1 MQDRSQAGLSRWGV
15 AAAIAA
21 GGAGAVALAS
31 WLGARLSGPAN
42 SMIEAEERRYAWRHG
57 EVTYKVKGRGA
68 PVVLIHGIYAGA
80 SSFEYRRVFDL
91 LARDF
96 RVYAVDLLGF
106 GQSQRP
112 PLVYTPTL
120 YETLILDFLT
130 QVVGAADHPAFVVAS
145 SLSAAFT
152 IRAAAERPS
161 LFSRLVLIE
170 PTGIESR
177 TGPVVAARAASAA
190 GGPALAYRRAG
201 VLPIAH
207 LARGTPLLS
216 APRLRRPQCG
226 HAEAGQDLLRADA
239 QARRALPRRQLHLR
253 RARCPCARP
262 LWPAQ
267 DADPAGL
274 GSSMRA
280 SRRWNRRAPSARP
293 IHAPRRASTTAAI
306 CPRRK
311 RRLSSPATLRRGCS
325 RPYAHGADRRYLPD
339 IAPSRY
345 AKTAAAPAISVSCS
359 QYTRWQARS
368 ASPKRAITAS
378 LSPAYN
384 RSRAGWT
391 EAESQQVWTA
401 KG

>member
-112 PLVYTPTL
+112 SLVYTPTL
-120 YETLILDFLT
+120 YETLVLDFLT

-161 LFSRLVLIE
+161 HFSRLVLIE

-177 TGPVVAARAASAA
+177 TGPVAPPVQRALLAILRSPIIGQAIYQLLTSRAGLRYICAASTPTLMRSRRSWSRPTTRRRTSQARAIPSPASS
-190 GGPALAYRRAG
+190 PER
-201 VLPIAH
+201 
-207 LARGTPLLS
+207 S
-216 APRLRRPQCG
+216 SPR
-226 HAEAGQDLLRADA
+226 
-239 QARRALPRRQLHLR
+239 
-253 RARCPCARP
+253 ARP
-262 LWPAQ
+262 LRPPQ

-274 GSSMRA
+274 GTA
-280 SRRWNRRAPSARP
+280 CAFHATGTGARLP
-293 IHAPRRASTTAAI
+293 PGQSPRRDTSL
-306 CPRRK
+306 
-311 RRLSSPATLRRGCS
+311 RLR
-325 RPYAHGADRRYLPD
+325 
-339 IAPSRY
+339 
-345 AKTAAAPAISVSCS
+345 
-359 QYTRWQARS
+359 
-368 ASPKRAITAS
+368 
-378 LSPAYN
+378 
-384 RSRAGWT
+384 
-391 EAESQQVWTA
+391 
-401 KG
+401 

>member
-1 MQDRSQAGLSRWGV
+1 MQDRSQVGFSRWGV
-15 AAAIAA
+15 AAALAA

-68 PVVLIHGIYAGA
+68 PIVLIHGIYAGA

-112 PLVYTPTL
+112 PLIYTPTL

-177 TGPVVAARAASAA
+177 TGPVAP
-190 GGPALAYRRAG
+190 PA
-201 VLPIAH
+201 
-207 LARGTPLLS
+207 
-216 APRLRRPQCG
+216 Q
-226 HAEAGQDLLRADA
+226 
-239 QARRALPRRQLHLR
+239 RALLAVLRSPIIGQAFYQLL
-253 RARCPCARP
+253 
-262 LWPAQ
+262 
-267 DADPAGL
+267 
-274 GSSMRA
+274 
-280 SRRWNRRAPSARP
+280 
-293 IHAPRRASTTAAI
+293 T
-306 CPRRK
+306 
-311 RRLSSPATLRRGCS
+311 
-325 RPYAHGADRRYLPD
+325 
-339 IAPSRY
+339 
-345 AKTAAAPAISVSCS
+345 
-359 QYTRWQARS
+359 
-368 ASPKRAITAS
+368 
-378 LSPAYN
+378 
-384 RSRAGWT
+384 SRAGLRYYLRRVYADPNAVTPKLVKTYYAQTHKPGARYPVASLISGALDAPVRDLYGLLKMPILLVWGQHARLT
-391 EAESQQVWTA
+391 PLEQARAFRQANPRAETRVYDCGDLPQEEKAAEFARDVAAWLLAPIRSRR
-401 KG
+401 